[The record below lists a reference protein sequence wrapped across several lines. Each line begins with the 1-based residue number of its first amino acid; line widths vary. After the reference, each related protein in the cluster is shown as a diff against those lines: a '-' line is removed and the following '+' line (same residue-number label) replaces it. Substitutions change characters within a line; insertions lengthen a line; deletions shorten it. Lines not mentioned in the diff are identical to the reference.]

1 MIQLE
6 KKENIAILRLNN
18 GVTSPINLNLLNLL
32 EERIGQIKK
41 SMGDEYQGLLL
52 AGGEKFF
59 SIGFDLPNLIHL
71 DRNEF
76 SHFWTTFN
84 RLFFDLYTLPIP
96 TVCAMRGHAIAGGAV
111 LALCTDFR
119 VGAEGKKRIGLN
131 EIKLGIPI
139 PFATDLVL
147 RQIVGDR
154 TATNIIYSGDF
165 FNMETML
172 NSGLIDEVQP
182 MEEVE
187 KRGLEMRLPL
197 AQNCGPAF
205 AGIKE
210 NRTAAIKH
218 TYDQYRAEKDR
229 QFMDMWYSDSVQTKL
244 AEAAKSF

>member
-96 TVCAMRGHAIAGGAV
+96 TVCAMRGHAIAGGR
-111 LALCTDFR
+111 C
-119 VGAEGKKRIGLN
+119 
-131 EIKLGIPI
+131 
-139 PFATDLVL
+139 L
-147 RQIVGDR
+147 RFVR
-154 TATNIIYSGDF
+154 TLESA
-165 FNMETML
+165 
-172 NSGLIDEVQP
+172 P
-182 MEEVE
+182 RE
-187 KRGLEMRLPL
+187 KRELDLM
-197 AQNCGPAF
+197 
-205 AGIKE
+205 K
-210 NRTAAIKH
+210 
-218 TYDQYRAEKDR
+218 
-229 QFMDMWYSDSVQTKL
+229 
-244 AEAAKSF
+244 